1 MTLLIQFAV
10 AMCATIA
17 FSILFSVP
25 KKELVFSGFTG
36 AVGWIVYYIFTE
48 SGTSAVVAS
57 MIAALILSI
66 FSRAFAVI
74 RKNPGTMY
82 LLPGIFPIVPGAGI
96 YYTAYYL
103 FTGNQELFSQMGLT
117 TFETAGAIVFGIIF
131 GFAIPQGLFNKLAA
145 LQK

>member
-1 MTLLIQFAV
+1 M
-10 AMCATIA
+10 
-17 FSILFSVP
+17 
-25 KKELVFSGFTG
+25 
-36 AVGWIVYYIFTE
+36 YYIFTE